1 MGTDLQTRPMCIGFI
16 MDGNRRFAKKAGV
29 PSVEGHRAGY
39 QKLKEVLTWANEADI
54 KNVIVYALSTENWN
68 RSKEEIGY
76 LMELARIMLRDE
88 IEEIAKEH
96 ARVVFA
102 GDLSR
107 FPDDLRKMMV
117 ATMQK
122 TAHETKR
129 TLVICASYGGRAEI
143 LHAANELLQAGETN
157 VNEKTFSKYLWTQN
171 VPDPDLIIRTGG
183 EMRLSNFLPW
193 QSTYSELFFT
203 NTLWPDF
210 SRDEF
215 NGILDMFSKR
225 TRRHGT

>member
-1 MGTDLQTRPMCIGFI
+1 
-16 MDGNRRFAKKAGV
+16 
-29 PSVEGHRAGY
+29 
-39 QKLKEVLTWANEADI
+39 
-54 KNVIVYALSTENWN
+54 
-68 RSKEEIGY
+68 
-76 LMELARIMLRDE
+76 MELARIMLRDE

-157 VNEKTFSKYLWTQN
+157 VDEKTFSKYLWTQD

-203 NTLWPDF
+203 DTLWPDF

-225 TRRHGT
+225 TRRHGA